1 MTARPVLVS
10 VAALIAVT
18 LHLAAQQPAPSP
30 RATSSE
36 RGEAQPAA
44 RAATENTSGDLTR
57 GRYLV
62 EHVAMCIECHST
74 RDAGGRII
82 AGREY
87 MGGNIPFAPPWPNDW
102 ASVAPR
108 NAGLVGYSDEQAMRL
123 LTAGAIGREGVRLR
137 PPMPRFQMTP
147 EDAAAVIAYLRSR

>member
-1 MTARPVLVS
+1 MCSRRTLVF
-10 VAALIAVT
+10 IAVLPCLAFT
-18 LHLAAQQPAPSP
+18 LSAQQPFPST
-30 RATSSE
+30 ASSP
-36 RGEAQPAA
+36 GASGGA
-44 RAATENTSGDLTR
+44 RAPRTATTAASNDMVR

-74 RDAGGRII
+74 RDDSGNII
-82 AGREY
+82 PGREY
-87 MGGNIPFAPPWPNDW
+87 MGGNIPFRPPWPNDW
-102 ASVAPR
+102 AAVAPR
-108 NAGLVGYSDEQAMRL
+108 NAGLLGYTDEQAMRL

>member
-1 MTARPVLVS
+1 MSSRRTLLFLVLLPCL
-10 VAALIAVT
+10 AFT
-18 LHLAAQQPAPSP
+18 LSAQQSLPAPPTPSP
-30 RATSSE
+30 VAG
-36 RGEAQPAA
+36 GEAGAPPPSNPT
-44 RAATENTSGDLTR
+44 RSGNLVR

-74 RDAGGRII
+74 RDDAGHII
-82 AGREY
+82 PGREY
-87 MGGNIPFAPPWPNDW
+87 MGGNIPFRPPWPNDW

-108 NAGLVGYSDEQAMRL
+108 NAGLLGYDDEQAMRL

-147 EDAAAVIAYLRSR
+147 EDAAAVIAYMRSR

>member
-1 MTARPVLVS
+1 MSTRHALVS
-10 VAALIAVT
+10 LAT
-18 LHLAAQQPAPSP
+18 LLCLTLTLS
-30 RATSSE
+30 
-36 RGEAQPAA
+36 AQPAA
-44 RAATENTSGDLTR
+44 PGARPPSTERGAGDLVR

-74 RDAGGRII
+74 RDDAGHII
-82 AGREY
+82 PGREY
-87 MGGNIPFAPPWPNDW
+87 MGGNIPFRPPWPNDW

-108 NAGLVGYSDEQAMRL
+108 NAGLLGYDDEQAMRL

-147 EDAAAVIAYLRSR
+147 EDAAAVIAYMRTR

>member
-1 MTARPVLVS
+1 MSARHALVSLATLLCLTFTLSAEQGAPGARP
-10 VAALIAVT
+10 
-18 LHLAAQQPAPSP
+18 PA
-30 RATSSE
+30 TE
-36 RGEAQPAA
+36 RGEEAGSPKSPRSAPP
-44 RAATENTSGDLTR
+44 GDLVR

-74 RDAGGRII
+74 RDDAGHII
-82 AGREY
+82 PGREY
-87 MGGNIPFAPPWPNDW
+87 MGGNIPFRPPWPNDW

-108 NAGLVGYSDEQAMRL
+108 NAGLLGYDDDQAMRL

-147 EDAAAVIAYLRSR
+147 EDAAAVIAYMRTR

>member
-1 MTARPVLVS
+1 MSARHVLVS
-10 VAALIAVT
+10 LAALLGGA
-18 LHLAAQQPAPSP
+18 LLSAQQPASVP
-30 RATSSE
+30 RTPPTE
-36 RGEAQPAA
+36 RGEAQPGAPA
-44 RAATENTSGDLTR
+44 IAETRSGDLVR

-62 EHVAMCIECHST
+62 EHVAMCVECHST
-74 RDAGGRII
+74 RDAAGRII
-82 AGREY
+82 PGREY
-87 MGGNIPFAPPWPNDW
+87 MGGNIPFSPPWPNDW

-108 NAGLVGYSDEQAMRL
+108 NAGLLGYTDEQAMRL

>member
-1 MTARPVLVS
+1 MSARPVLVS
-10 VAALIAVT
+10 LAALLGGA
-18 LHLAAQQPAPSP
+18 LLSAQQPAPMP
-30 RATSSE
+30 RAPSTE
-36 RGEAQPAA
+36 RGEAQSGAQGT
-44 RAATENTSGDLTR
+44 TESRSGDLVR

-62 EHVAMCIECHST
+62 EHVAMCVECHST
-74 RDAGGRII
+74 RDAAGRII
-82 AGREY
+82 PGREY

-108 NAGLVGYSDEQAMRL
+108 NAGLVGYTDEQAMRL

-147 EDAAAVIAYLRSR
+147 GDAAAVIAYMRSR

>member
-1 MTARPVLVS
+1 MWSRRTLVFFAVLPCLAFTVS
-10 VAALIAVT
+10 
-18 LHLAAQQPAPSP
+18 AQQPLPAPP
-30 RATSSE
+30 TSSTGPA
-36 RGEAQPAA
+36 GEARAP
-44 RAATENTSGDLTR
+44 RAATTTASSSVVR

-74 RDAGGRII
+74 RDDAGHII
-82 AGREY
+82 PGREY
-87 MGGNIPFAPPWPNDW
+87 MGGNIPFRPPWSNDW

-108 NAGLVGYSDEQAMRL
+108 NAGLVGYTDDQAMRM

-147 EDAAAVIAYLRSR
+147 EDAAAVIAYMRTR